1 MVKLTRRQL
10 LLIGLTAGAT
20 AVGTNRYFQ
29 LQSNQRRQAV
39 LEALA
44 RAKVSQRDAYA
55 VLKSW
60 FGAGDERIK
69 DALKLQEDVT
79 LAIPTVPYNREMSKL
94 LIQCSR
100 ICTYQYAM
108 SKLNPTYDG
117 SIKLLPAYSKELEN
131 YTQIASIK
139 AVEHEAFEDSVEIDV
154 PSNSDHQSNSP
165 GIDPNHS
172 TARIEKTLKQ
182 IVKLKNIIPVYQA
195 FVLSSKQNNII
206 AFRGTNRTA
215 EMLQDLL
222 LFQEAYSEPGYGE
235 VHAGFSDSYQA
246 IAQQVR
252 DAAKKLNP
260 ALPCYITGHSLGGA
274 LATLAALD
282 LALYVPQLKPRIQLY
297 TYASPRVGNPVFAA
311 KHTRLIPNHY
321 RVINLA
327 DAVPLGPPRKFQG
340 MTFAHIGQVW
350 SFLVNAGDIDPNHS
364 FNTYR
369 LAVLREVETNQKR
382 PYPLSGIR

>member
-1 MVKLTRRQL
+1 MVKFTRRQL
-10 LLIGLTAGAT
+10 LLTGLAT
-20 AVGTNRYFQ
+20 GITVTGTHRYFQ
-29 LQSNQRRQAV
+29 LQSNQKRQAE

-44 RAKVSQRDAYA
+44 RAKVSQRDAYD

-60 FGAGDERIK
+60 FGAGDEKIE
-69 DALKLQEDVT
+69 DALKLKEAVT
-79 LAIPTVPYNREMSKL
+79 LATPTIPYNRAMSKL

-117 SIKLLPAYSKELEN
+117 AIKALPAYSKQLDG

-139 AVEHEAFEDSVEIDV
+139 ASDSEGIEDSVEVEV
-154 PSNSDHQSNSP
+154 PSDLESQQGSLE
-165 GIDPNHS
+165 GELNHS
-172 TARIEKTLKQ
+172 RKRLEKTLKQ
-182 IVKLKNIIPVYQA
+182 VVTIKSVIPVYQA
-195 FVLSSKQNNII
+195 FVLSSQKNNII
-206 AFRGTNRTA
+206 AFRGTNRTS
-215 EMLQDLL
+215 EMVQNFLIFQQD
-222 LFQEAYSEPGYGE
+222 YSEVGYGKIHE
-235 VHAGFSDSYQA
+235 GFADAYQA

-252 DAAKKLNP
+252 DAAQKLNP

-282 LALYVPQLKPRIQLY
+282 LALHLPQLKPRLQLY
-297 TYASPRVGNPVFAA
+297 TYASPRVGNPEFATR
-311 KHTRLIPNHY
+311 HTQIIPNSY

-327 DAVPLGPPRKFQG
+327 DAITLGPPRNFQG
-340 MTFAHIGQVW
+340 MTFTHVGQVW

-369 LAVLREVETNQKR
+369 LAVLREVETDQTR
-382 PYPLSGIR
+382 TYPLAGTR